1 MTLRALVIGA
11 QTYGL
16 TGVHADVELMCRVLE
31 DRGFTHLDVR
41 TGERARY
48 EDIREAL
55 DRLRGDLRPG
65 DGAVVYYSGHG
76 GLSDGLQYLVPVD
89 MGESTATDFRG
100 YLAEELT
107 AAVRAL
113 TAVTPNVTCV
123 LDACHSGGAVR
134 EAAYES
140 GSWALKSVR
149 LPRVPPDAALAR
161 AALLAGRD
169 DSLVPNV
176 VRLTACEQHGS
187 AYEAEL
193 RPGAGRQ
200 GVFTAALAD
209 LLDATAGRRVPWSV
223 LVARARDRIKE
234 QQVLQSPDAGGP
246 SGRLPFSLEEPAQP
260 ERLPLLRREGR
271 FRVPGGA
278 LFGLGPEDEVRMV
291 FPDDTP
297 RSEGRETSVPATVE
311 EMDAGD
317 AVLRVT
323 LAAVPRPLSDELS
336 SAVVPVGS
344 YALAVR
350 VRDRGQVLIDA
361 AGPFADALRKE
372 LARSPRLVET
382 REASGKA
389 FAVVRVRDGRP
400 EVLDRAGQPVRRPTD
415 PAYSDA
421 SGLTA
426 LLEELARGER
436 VRWLRDPRDPSRLD
450 AGLDVLFEARRPT
463 GNGDWRAL
471 RPMGE
476 RFYDGDVYRA
486 AVHNRSG
493 TPLYFWVIG
502 VGLSGRTALVTNDQ
516 PSGYRVEP
524 HTERATAPVRL
535 YWPSDVPESGP
546 RPETVHLIVGDR
558 RMDLSGLAS
567 REARDRSARTTDT
580 ALGAL
585 LQEVWD
591 GVRDQR
597 LDVGEEFHYRVW
609 TVHADALPRPREA
622 GA

>member
-1 MTLRALVIGA
+1 MTLRAVLIGA

-16 TGVHADVELMCRVLE
+16 TGVHADVELMRRVLA
-31 DRGFTHLDVR
+31 DRGFTDLDVR
-41 TGERARY
+41 TGVRARY

-55 DRLRGDLRPG
+55 DRLRSVLRPG
-65 DGAVVYYSGHG
+65 DGVVVYYSGHG

-89 MGESTATDFRG
+89 MSESTSTDFRG

-140 GSWALKSVR
+140 GLWALKSVQ

-161 AALLAGRD
+161 AALLAGPD

-223 LVARARDRIKE
+223 LMARARDRIKQ
-234 QQVLQSPDAGGP
+234 QQVLQRPDAGGP
-246 SGRLPFSLEEPAQP
+246 SGRLPFSLEEPAEP

-297 RSEGRETSVPATVE
+297 RNEGRETSVPATVE
-311 EMDAGD
+311 EMHAGD

-323 LAAVPRPLSDELS
+323 LAAVPRPPTDELS
-336 SAVVPVGS
+336 SAVVPPGS

-372 LARSPRLVET
+372 LARSPRLAET
-382 REASGKA
+382 PEADKA

-400 EVLDRAGQPVRRPTD
+400 EVLNRQGQPVRRPTD

-421 SGLTA
+421 SRLTA
-426 LLEELARGER
+426 LLDELARGER
-436 VRWLRDPRDPSRLD
+436 VRWLGDPRGASRLD

-463 GNGDWRAL
+463 GNGDWRVI

-476 RFYDGDVYRA
+476 CLYDGDLYRA
-486 AVHNRSG
+486 TVNNRSG

-516 PSGYRVEP
+516 PSGYRTQP
-524 HTERATAPVRL
+524 HTRRATAPVQV
-535 YWPSDVPESGP
+535 YWPPDVPEQGP

-558 RMDLSGLAS
+558 PMDLSGLAS
-567 REARDRSARTTDT
+567 REARDRSARTTDH

-597 LDVGEEFHYRVW
+597 MDVGEEFHYRVW
-609 TVHADALPRPREA
+609 TVHADALPRTRET
-622 GA
+622 GT

>member
-1 MTLRALVIGA
+1 MTLRAVLIGA

-16 TGVHADVELMCRVLE
+16 TGVHADVELMRRVLT
-31 DRGFTHLDVR
+31 DRGFTDVDVC
-41 TGERARY
+41 TKERARY
-48 EDIREAL
+48 EGIREAL
-55 DRLRGDLRPG
+55 ARLRHAVRPG
-65 DGAVVYYSGHG
+65 DGVVVYYSGHG

-89 MGESTATDFRG
+89 MGESTTTDFRG

-123 LDACHSGGAVR
+123 LDSCHSGGAVR

-140 GSWALKSVR
+140 GLWALKSVR

-161 AALLAGRD
+161 AALLAGTD
-169 DSLVPNV
+169 DSLVPDV

-209 LLDATAGRRVPWSV
+209 LLDATAGRRVTWSV
-223 LVARARDRIKE
+223 LVARARDRIKQ
-234 QQVLQSPDAGGP
+234 QQVLQRPDAGGP
-246 SGRLPFSLEEPAQP
+246 SGRLPFSLEEPAEP

-291 FPDDTP
+291 FPDGTP
-297 RSEGRETSVPATVE
+297 RDEERETSVPATVE
-311 EMDAGD
+311 EMHAGD

-323 LAAVPRPLSDELS
+323 PAAVPRSPVDELS
-336 SAVVPVGS
+336 NALVPPGS
-344 YALAVR
+344 YAVAVR
-350 VRDRGQVLIDA
+350 LHDRRQVLIDA

-372 LARSPRLVET
+372 LARSPRLAET
-382 REASGKA
+382 PDADGA

-400 EVLDRAGQPVRRPTD
+400 VVLNREGQPARGPAD

-421 SGLTA
+421 SRLTA
-426 LLEELARGER
+426 LLDELARGER
-436 VRWLRDPRDPSRLD
+436 VRWLRDPQDASRLD
-450 AGLDVLFEARRPT
+450 AGLDVMFEARRPT
-463 GNGDWRAL
+463 GNGGWRL
-471 RPMGE
+471 LKPTGE
-476 RFYDGDVYRA
+476 RLYDGDLYRVT
-486 AVHNRSG
+486 VHNRSG
-493 TPLYFWVIG
+493 ARLYFWVVG

-516 PSGYRVEP
+516 PSGYPTEP
-524 HTERATAPVRL
+524 WSARTTAPVRV
-535 YWPSDVPESGP
+535 YWPPDVPEQGP

-558 RMDLSGLAS
+558 PMDLGGLTS
-567 REARDRSARTTDT
+567 REARDRSARTADP

-585 LQEVWD
+585 LQEVWE

-597 LDVGEEFHYRVW
+597 MDGGEDFHYRVR
-609 TVHADALPRPREA
+609 TVHAQALPRTWEA
-622 GA
+622 GT